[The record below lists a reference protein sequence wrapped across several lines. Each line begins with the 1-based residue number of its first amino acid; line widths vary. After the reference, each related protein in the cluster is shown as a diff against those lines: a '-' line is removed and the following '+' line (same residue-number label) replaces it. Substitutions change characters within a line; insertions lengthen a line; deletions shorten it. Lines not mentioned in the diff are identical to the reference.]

1 MKSVLLA
8 DDHPMFRTGMRR
20 TIEDATD
27 YLIVGEA
34 SDGETCISQAALL
47 APDIIVV
54 DLSMPTK
61 TGFEIA
67 EWAREHLPDSRLVVV
82 SMYSSKEFVQ
92 KAKDVGA
99 AAFVAKEDAGT
110 ELIAALTESEQ
121 SFFMSSSAGREETFA
136 VFDPDARLEIRTLLS
151 GLTRSEVN
159 VLTLVAQAMTSQ
171 DISNALNIS
180 VRTVDTHRH
189 NICVKLNLHG
199 PNSLLQFAL
208 QNRVMIIDQQKQ

>member
-20 TIEDATD
+20 AIEDAKG
-27 YLIVGEA
+27 YRIVGEA
-34 SDGETCISQAALL
+34 NDGETCISQAALL
-47 APDIIVV
+47 NPDIIIA
-54 DLSMPTK
+54 DLSMPNK

-67 EWAREHLPDSRLVVV
+67 EWARGHLPDCRLVVV

-92 KAKDVGA
+92 KAKEVGA

-110 ELIAALTESEQ
+110 ELVAALAESEA
-121 SFFMSSSAGREETFA
+121 SFFMSSSAGREEAFA
-136 VFDPDARLEIRTLLS
+136 VFDPDAHSELRKLLS
-151 GLTRSEVN
+151 GLTRSELN
-159 VLTLVAQAMTSQ
+159 VLTLVAQTMTSQ
-171 DISNALNIS
+171 DISDELNIS

-208 QNRVMIIDQQKQ
+208 QNRVMIDGCQKQ